1 MKILEEKIKELE
13 KEIELIKKMYELLC
27 RKTLGF
33 ILVEE
38 DLKN

>member
-1 MKILEEKIKELE
+1 MRKKIKELK
-13 KEIELIKKMYELLC
+13 KEIELMKKMYVLLC

>member
-1 MKILEEKIKELE
+1 MRTKIKELK
-13 KEIELIKKMYELLC
+13 KEIELLKKMYELLC
-27 RKTLGF
+27 KKTLGF